1 MLSLLARPAFYYYK
15 TEANK
20 TSEQTLVD
28 VQKNAE
34 AQGVPYSY
42 VLLDHAT
49 QPDVVSAHELQR
61 RTLPFR
67 DGHSYEEVN
76 RHSMTVEM
84 HRVKSANGLGEHND
98 TLKK

>member
-42 VLLDHAT
+42 VLLDSWWYYKGVGGGVKNWTAMPAVFPDGMAGLYGKT
-49 QPDVVSAHELQR
+49 QWPL
-61 RTLPFR
+61 
-67 DGHSYEEVN
+67 
-76 RHSMTVEM
+76 
-84 HRVKSANGLGEHND
+84 
-98 TLKK
+98 TLKGSS